1 MSTFSGINLASR
13 ALTAANKGVTLTGQN
28 IANVNTEGYSRQR
41 AEQVAMDSVSSG
53 VFAGRNNPGN
63 GVEVTDISRATD
75 GFVDAR
81 QRGDHSASAYSTQ
94 VEATYSD
101 AEDLLNEPSAEG
113 LTKQLQGFW
122 GAWKDLANDTGDTA
136 AQAQVLNNG
145 QAVATTLNTLDSRLS
160 QQWSNLKDNAN
171 TLASS
176 VNDTAAK
183 VADLNLAIR
192 KAQANGQN
200 ANELMDQRD
209 QNILKLS
216 DLVDVSTSR
225 NSDGTYDVS
234 VGGSTLVH
242 GTDTVKVK
250 VSDTPTNLRSA
261 MAGQKVTLV
270 LDQPGNQATV
280 GIVSGKLAAHLDS
293 LNTLLPDV
301 ARQFDAV
308 ADKIAT
314 SVNGIY
320 SAGGAPFFGP
330 TPGPSTAAT
339 LAVVPTDPT
348 QVKGSTAGK
357 NADMASALG
366 KLSESTTGPDSLWR
380 AKVTD
385 IGNKS
390 AAATTKAGIAQT
402 TAQNSDG
409 ARESVSGVNIDE
421 EMVNLVTYQHAYSSA
436 AKVFTAMD
444 EMIQTVLNMVR

>member
-1 MSTFSGINLASR
+1 
-13 ALTAANKGVTLTGQN
+13 
-28 IANVNTEGYSRQR
+28 
-41 AEQVAMDSVSSG
+41 
-53 VFAGRNNPGN
+53 
-63 GVEVTDISRATD
+63 
-75 GFVDAR
+75 
-81 QRGDHSASAYSTQ
+81 
-94 VEATYSD
+94 
-101 AEDLLNEPSAEG
+101 
-113 LTKQLQGFW
+113 
-122 GAWKDLANDTGDTA
+122 
-136 AQAQVLNNG
+136 
-145 QAVATTLNTLDSRLS
+145 
-160 QQWSNLKDNAN
+160 
-171 TLASS
+171 
-176 VNDTAAK
+176 
-183 VADLNLAIR
+183 
-192 KAQANGQN
+192 
-200 ANELMDQRD
+200 MDQRD

-250 VSDTPTNLRSA
+250 VSETPTNLRGA
-261 MAGQKVTLV
+261 MAGGKVTLV
-270 LDQPGNQATV
+270 LDQPGNQAPV
-280 GIVSGKLAAHLDS
+280 GIVSGKLAGHLDS
-293 LNTLLPDV
+293 LNTLLPGV

-330 TPGPSTAAT
+330 TPGPATAAT
-339 LAVVPTDPT
+339 LAVVPTDAT
-348 QVKGSTAGK
+348 AVKGSTAGK

-366 KLSESTTGPDSLWR
+366 KLSESTSGPDSLWR

-402 TAQNSDG
+402 TAVNSDG